1 MRRMG
6 IKIMKEQKE
15 SRKEKVGKT
24 TKDEKFSIFKEIS
37 ILWKVEIGESMLYN
51 NTTIVLISNGP
62 IYLNLLINLIVDS
75 VRYPFRQ
82 V

>member
-1 MRRMG
+1 MG

-37 ILWKVEIGESMLYN
+37 IL
-51 NTTIVLISNGP
+51 
-62 IYLNLLINLIVDS
+62 
-75 VRYPFRQ
+75 
-82 V
+82 